1 MGHKDIG
8 YLHVVHNANNF
19 LDRYFGFLTAVQKLE
34 IPFQKKFLVELNTS
48 GGEVLQMETFQ
59 AFQKMKEMPTA
70 FFADNDILAIYAMQS
85 LQRLGYRIPEDISII
100 GFDNMALSEIL
111 EPALTTIQ
119 VQKRK
124 MGIAALNLLISKMEE
139 EENEGESV
147 KIEVSTSLIVRE
159 SVRQLKQ
166 E

>member
-1 MGHKDIG
+1 MQCNHCKD
-8 YLHVVHNANNF
+8 
-19 LDRYFGFLTAVQKLE
+19 LDTE
-34 IPFQKKFLVELNTS
+34 
-48 GGEVLQMETFQ
+48 
-59 AFQKMKEMPTA
+59 
-70 FFADNDILAIYAMQS
+70 
-85 LQRLGYRIPEDISII
+85 IPEDISII